1 MKFTR
6 KTKTIEVDGQT
17 VHLLEASEAEIQNY
31 GQSFHDSKGRPVK
44 SKMVDARVSLIQIC
58 VVDENGG
65 KILDAPGHASEIRD
79 WPASVTKKIHAA
91 AASLCGLDDDPEEGL
106 SEK

>member
-6 KTKTIEVDGQT
+6 KTTTIEVEGQT

-31 GQSFHDSKGRPVK
+31 GQSFHDIKGRPVK
-44 SKMVDARVSLIQIC
+44 SKMVDARVSLIQLC
-58 VVDENGG
+58 VVGENGE
-65 KILDAPGHASEIRD
+65 KILDAPGHASEIRE

-91 AASLCGLDDDPEEGL
+91 AAILCGLDDDDED
-106 SEK
+106 SHEKK